1 MRAWCPRC
9 KRYQQLET
17 RTTVQSLPP
26 VLIFSTALDK
36 SPPDA
41 RKLWATPAF
50 LPPEIGI
57 AIENNQV
64 TCQQGE
70 FLRIRNAT
78 KSLFR
83 PLPVYEL
90 VGMVADISPPGEH
103 THHPQQKPQHLVAI
117 TNVSISSPN
126 PTSENKWHLFN
137 DFLVREISSSSALHL
152 HQNWKLPTTLIYQI
166 KSSRHSIS
174 SAWKS
179 TLDTSCLYPPISS
192 ASSITTTSKSN
203 STINHPLDPTTEHPY
218 AGTPVGIDSEFVALH
233 PERIQISPLG
243 HREILRPVHLALAR
257 VSVLRASPGPLQD
270 LPFINSHIAIS
281 DPITDYLTP
290 YSGLVPGDLSPA
302 TSPYQLRGLKEAYKQ
317 LWTLLNLG
325 VIFIGHGLL
334 KDFRI
339 INIHIPPTQV
349 IDTVNLF
356 YLPSQR
362 RKLSLRFLAWYLLK
376 EDIQGGGGE
385 GHDSVEDARTAVRL
399 WRKWE
404 ELGRDRGNKGREKV
418 VEDVYRVGRRWGFKP
433 PPPPP
438 PMMRTTAT
446 ATTTT
451 TTMMSARKEFEGKGR
466 VTPPMMG
473 GGEMLAVAVTASA
486 SASAPPPPPPTPPL
500 PLPLP
505 TPTTR
510 TPLGGMTP
518 PPPPGSE
525 LF

>member
-179 TLDTSCLYPPISS
+179 TLDTSCLYPPLSS

-203 STINHPLDPTTEHPY
+203 STINHPLDPATEHPY

-339 INIHIPPTQV
+339 INIHIPPAQV

-466 VTPPMMG
+466 VTPPMMDG
-473 GGEMLAVAVTASA
+473 GGMLAVAVTASA
-486 SASAPPPPPPTPPL
+486 SASAPPPPPP
-500 PLPLP
+500 
-505 TPTTR
+505 
-510 TPLGGMTP
+510 
-518 PPPPGSE
+518 PPPGSE

>member
-26 VLIFSTALDK
+26 VLIFNTVLDK

-41 RKLWATPAF
+41 RKLWSTPAF
-50 LPPEIGI
+50 LPSEIGI

-90 VGMVADISPPGEH
+90 VGMVADISLLGEH
-103 THHPQQKPQHLVAI
+103 THHHPQQKAQHLVAI

-126 PTSENKWHLFN
+126 PTNENKWHLFN

-152 HQNWKLPTTLIYQI
+152 HQNWKLPTILIYQI
-166 KSSRHSIS
+166 KTSRHSIS
-174 SAWKS
+174 SSWKS
-179 TLDTSCLYPPISS
+179 TLDTSCLYPPLSS
-192 ASSITTTSKSN
+192 VSSMTTRKPN
-203 STINHPLDPTTEHPY
+203 ATIIYPLDPTTEQPY

-257 VSVLRASPGPLQD
+257 VSVLRASAGPLQD
-270 LPFINSHIAIS
+270 IPFINSHIAIS

-290 YSGLVPGDLSPA
+290 YSGLVPGDLSPT
-302 TSPYQLRGLKEAYKQ
+302 TSPYELRGLKEAYKQ

-325 VIFIGHGLL
+325 VVFIGHGLL

-339 INIHIPPTQV
+339 INIHIPPAQV

-362 RKLSLRFLAWYLLK
+362 RKLSLRFLAWYLLQ

-385 GHDSVEDARTAVRL
+385 EGKGHDSVEDARTAVRL

-404 ELGRDRGNKGREKV
+404 ELGRDRGNRGREKV
-418 VEDVYRVGRRWGFKP
+418 VEDVYRVGRRLGFKP

-438 PMMRTTAT
+438 PVPTIMTTA
-446 ATTTT
+446 ATTVI
-451 TTMMSARKEFEGKGR
+451 SARKEIDGKGR
-466 VTPPMMG
+466 VGPPMMDAG
-473 GGEMLAVAVTASA
+473 VFTASA
-486 SASAPPPPPPTPPL
+486 TPPPQTPTPTPTTLGSMAPPPPPPPPL
-500 PLPLP
+500 H
-505 TPTTR
+505 
-510 TPLGGMTP
+510 
-518 PPPPGSE
+518 PPGSVSGGGGI
-525 LF
+525 L